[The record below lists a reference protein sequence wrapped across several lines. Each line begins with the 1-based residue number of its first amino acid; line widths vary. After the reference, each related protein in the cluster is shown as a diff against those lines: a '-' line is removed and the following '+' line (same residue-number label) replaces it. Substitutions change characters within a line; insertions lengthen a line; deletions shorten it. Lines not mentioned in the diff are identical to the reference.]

1 MRSHHISIVSLLDI
15 GQRNAHEKLT
25 ILLVKRFF
33 FATNRSSYL
42 GSSCCFVFARS
53 FSCFVHFFRLFI
65 AFLLSFRFAHR
76 QFGGCLVRVRVCVRV
91 CVRDWR
97 LVCTRIRTRFQFQ
110 FFHVYPRALVDQ
122 HKLINEPDMNVQR
135 KRTNEKESNKKTVE
149 IKGAAPKYRFVAVFI
164 SSTFFR
170 FRSFRVCQFSFCD
183 LSSRRLSFVR
193 VQPAHIVRCDWL
205 MNVLYKKYRN
215 SGDSQ
220 CDFWWFLEC
229 RTKSGQT
236 MANLKMK

>member
-42 GSSCCFVFARS
+42 GSSCCLVFARS
-53 FSCFVHFFRLFI
+53 FSCFVHFFAYSSPFCC
-65 AFLLSFRFAHR
+65 RFVSHIVSLA
-76 QFGGCLVRVRVCVRV
+76 GVSCVSESVFV

-236 MANLKMK
+236 MANLKIK